1 MTKANTSYPERDLS
15 PEKNAAILSGA
26 IQEFLGNGYAATSM
40 DKIATAA
47 KVSKATVYSHFQDKE
62 NLFKAITQQMARE
75 KCPALDEQFLH
86 QGYQEKPQV
95 YLRNCAN
102 RILDSTMRDP
112 DFLAFVRLIIGESG
126 RFPEL
131 AKIFVSS
138 FDLVGCE
145 RLTEYFISQ
154 PQLNIPD
161 PEATARIF
169 IGSLVNFLIIQE
181 MMHGKEIMPMESDRF
196 IDSLIHLII
205 RK

>member
-1 MTKANTSYPERDLS
+1 
-15 PEKNAAILSGA
+15 
-26 IQEFLGNGYAATSM
+26 
-40 DKIATAA
+40 
-47 KVSKATVYSHFQDKE
+47 
-62 NLFKAITQQMARE
+62 MARE

-86 QGYQEKPQV
+86 QARQEEPRV

-102 RILDSTMRDP
+102 RILDSTLRDP

-131 AKIFVSS
+131 AKIFVCS

-169 IGSLVNFLIIQE
+169 IGSIINFLIIQE
-181 MMHGKEIMPMESDRF
+181 MMHGKEIMPMEGDRF
-196 IDSLIHLII
+196 IDSLIYLITRNHPLQKI
-205 RK
+205 